1 MSKKNNKIEPP
12 TNLEKASLLSGNG
25 SWFTYGIDRLN
36 IKPVEMHDGP
46 IGLRK
51 VDNNP
56 DFNLKISEPAVCFP
70 APCLTACSWDKN
82 LEQKLGQTLGRE
94 ARLKGTQILLA
105 PGANI
110 KRNPLCG
117 RNFEYLSEDPVLSGK
132 MAAAYINGLQDVNV
146 GGCLKHFAC
155 NSQEY
160 YRMVNDSIVDE
171 KALRELYLK
180 PFEIAVKE
188 SSPWAIMASY
198 NKINGVYACENSGLL
213 QDILKKEWGY
223 EGVVMSDWGA
233 VNDPVLSHNN
243 GLDLEMPCLLKKRGK
258 QLARAVKKGKL
269 SQKALDDSYARLV
282 NLSER
287 ANAPF
292 DDKKEYTM
300 DIGHDVAVEVAEQ
313 SAVLLKNEGVLPLK
327 NYRDCCIIGEL
338 ARTPRYQGAG
348 SSHVVPHKLVSFL
361 DALKEEPDEKI
372 KEIPFANGY
381 DLDSVW
387 TDGDVEAF
395 VSAIDLASKYK
406 NVILFMGLPSNYETE
421 GRDRS
426 NIHLPEEQLRLF
438 DEIYEVNQNIIVVL
452 ACGAPVELP
461 FKDKAKAIL
470 LMYLPGEGG
479 GEAVNHLLLG
489 KACPSG
495 KLAESWPKHISDVP
509 SFGFYPGEERTSL
522 YRESIYVGYRYYLTV
537 GKEVNYPFG
546 HGLTYAKTSLKKIAL
561 NRPNLSKGEV
571 ATATVTVSNSSSYP
585 VKKVVELYYEYEEQ
599 KNAFRPK
606 RVLLDFVKEEIPAKS
621 TKTVQFSIN
630 FDDFKVFDIPSS
642 SWKVE
647 GGDVLIEVGESCED
661 IKCSAVLHLD
671 SNDIIESARLKMPT
685 YYAPTTDGFLQ
696 FDNDF
701 EALYGRHIRMERDP
715 KSRPYNLNSTFSDIS
730 RTWLGKKIFAI
741 ADKKANLS
749 EPGHETDKAFF
760 EQTPLRNVIMG
771 GVAEKYAYALRDCA
785 NGHYISALIDVLF
798 NRCKGE

>member
-1 MSKKNNKIEPP
+1 MSKNKSKIKEP
-12 TNLEKASLLSGNG
+12 TNLEKATLLSGDG
-25 SWFTYGIDRLN
+25 SWLTYGIERLD

-46 IGLRK
+46 LGLRK
-51 VDNNP
+51 VGNDP

-70 APCLTACSWDKN
+70 APCLTACSWDRD

-132 MAAAYINGLQDVNV
+132 MAASYINGLQDVNV

-171 KALRELYLK
+171 RALRELYLR

-188 SSPWAIMASY
+188 SSPWAVMASY
-198 NKINGVYACENSGLL
+198 NKINGVYACENSLLL
-213 QDILKKEWGY
+213 QDILKKEWGF
-223 EGVVMSDWGA
+223 EGVVMSDWGG
-233 VNDPVLSHNN
+233 VNDPVLSHEN
-243 GLDLEMPCLLKKRGK
+243 GLDLEMPCMVKKRNK

-269 SQKALDDSYARLV
+269 SQKSLDDCFSRLSA
-282 NLSER
+282 LSKK

-292 DDKKEYTM
+292 TDKKEYSM
-300 DIGHDVAVEVAEQ
+300 DIGHQVAVEVAEQ
-313 SAVLLKNEGVLPLK
+313 SAVLLKNDGVLPLK
-327 NYRDCCIIGEL
+327 NYRDCCFIGEL
-338 ARTPRYQGAG
+338 AKTPRYQGGG

-361 DALKEEPDEKI
+361 DAIEGSDALKGG
-372 KEIPFANGY
+372 EIPFASGY
-381 DLDSVW
+381 DLDSIW

-395 VSAIDLASKYK
+395 VSAIDLASKSK
-406 NVILFMGLPSNYETE
+406 TVVLFMGLPPKAEAE
-421 GRDRS
+421 GLDRAS
-426 NIHLPEEQLRLF
+426 IHLPEEQIRLF
-438 DEIYEVNQNIIVVL
+438 DEIYEVNQNIVVVL
-452 ACGAPVELP
+452 SCGAPVELP

-479 GEAVNHLLLG
+479 GEAIDHLLLG

-546 HGLTYAKTSLKKIAL
+546 HSLSYAKTAIKKIVL
-561 NRPNLSKGEV
+561 NKESISKGEI
-571 ATATVTVSNSSSYP
+571 AKAEVTVSNASSYP
-585 VKKVVELYYEYEEQ
+585 VKKVIELYYELEGER
-599 KNAFRPK
+599 NSFHPK
-606 RVLLDFVKEEIPAKS
+606 RVLLDFKKEEIPAKS
-621 TKTVQFSIN
+621 TITLQFSIN
-630 FDDFKVFDIPSS
+630 FDDFRVFDISSS

-647 GGDVLIEVGESCED
+647 PGNVLIEVGESCED
-661 IKCSAVLHLD
+661 IKATAALRLD
-671 SNDIIESARLKMPT
+671 SNDVIESSRLKMPT

-701 EALYGRHIRMERDP
+701 EALYGQHIRMERDP
-715 KSRPYNLNSTFSDIS
+715 KSRPFNLNSTFSDIS
-730 RTWLGKKIFAI
+730 RTWIGKKA
-741 ADKKANLS
+741 LS
-749 EPGHETDKAFF
+749 IGGKMMHFDEPEHETDKTFF
-760 EQTPLRNVIMG
+760 MQLPLRNIIMG
-771 GVAEKYAYALRDCA
+771 GVEEKYAYALRDCA
-785 NGHYISALIDVLF
+785 NGHYLSALIDIAF
-798 NRCKGE
+798 NRRKGE